1 MKAGQESMRR
11 WSKIIFP
18 VRNAPA
24 SDDGGKVR
32 QPSGARD
39 IPNWLRSVGGQYI
52 VSSPYLELY
61 LHSITIGGSFGDKV
75 GWQIW
80 TVGRVL

>member
-11 WSKIIFP
+11 WSKIIFT
-18 VRNAPA
+18 VRTAPA

-32 QPSGARD
+32 QPSGARE
-39 IPNWLRSVGGQYI
+39 IPNWLGSVGGQNI
-52 VSSPYLELY
+52 VLSAYLELY
-61 LHSITIGGSFGDKV
+61 RHSITMGGSLGDRLE
-75 GWQIW
+75 WQIW